1 MKNNG
6 FYIGAAYYPETWDG
20 NESDEDILK
29 CKEFGINTLR
39 IGEFAWGK
47 MEPREGEYRFEWL
60 KNVVDKLYDNGI
72 FTVMCTPTCTPPRW
86 LLNKYP
92 EMRTVTPDLVREDV
106 SSRCHVCK
114 TSQTARKKN
123 ALIVTEMAKTFAG
136 HKGVIGWQIDN
147 EIYPYSDGCFCD
159 NCKAA
164 FRRYLKD
171 IYGSI
176 ENLNKKW
183 GMARWSL
190 EYESFEAVE
199 PPYPKQWRHPT
210 LRKAWWDFQCGQ
222 IKSYVEEQAEILRKY
237 GCKNIGT
244 DMMQNNYLSY
254 YAVNEKLDVVQ
265 FNHYNPAAELPDT
278 AFSYDFLRCVKN
290 KKFWVTETQV
300 GWNGSEYAE
309 CGYRPAG
316 ACYANTWLPV
326 AKGAEMNL
334 YWLFRTHPN
343 GHELAHGALFSPA
356 GRAYRVTEE
365 VKKAA
370 DDFTK
375 CGEYLAN
382 SGISSKIALHYSSS
396 ATNCLSVA
404 PLIKNFDYRKT
415 LIKNYYSA
423 FKHYNIDVI
432 DTQHSL
438 EGYEVLIS
446 PFLATADENGF
457 KERVIAWIKDGGTW
471 IAGPMTD
478 VMDGTVCRY
487 TNAPYSFLEEL
498 AGVYVK
504 YQKPV
509 ANDVF
514 KAEWRDGSECKISTC
529 YDAYECLD
537 GTESLAQYADGGE
550 FAGYSVITQ
559 RKLGKG
565 KVILVGS
572 VISPGDLL
580 RLVNKKPI
588 AEAGGN
594 IILTQRDNGIII
606 AVETEN
612 ACGYVKLSGEYE
624 DIISGKKLKGKINIK
639 PYGVLVLKDKSG
651 EN

>member
-1 MKNNG
+1 MENNRI
-6 FYIGAAYYPETWDG
+6 YVGAAYYPELWDDS
-20 NESDEDILK
+20 ELDKDIRR
-29 CKEFGINTLR
+29 CKELGINTLR

-47 MEPREGEYRFEWL
+47 MEPREGEFHFDWL
-60 KNVVDKLYDNGI
+60 ERIVDKLYDNGI
-72 FTVMCTPTCTPPRW
+72 YTVMCTPTCTPPRW

-92 EMRTVTPDLVREDV
+92 TTRIVSSDSVREDV

-114 TSQTARKKN
+114 TSETARKKN
-123 ALIVTEMAKTFAG
+123 AVIVTEMAKRFAG
-136 HKGVIGWQIDN
+136 RKGIIGWQIDN
-147 EIYPYSDGCFCD
+147 EIYPYGDGCFCD

-164 FRRYLKD
+164 FRKYLKD

-183 GMARWSL
+183 GMLRWSL
-190 EYESFEAVE
+190 EYESFDAVQ
-199 PPYPKQWRHPT
+199 PPYPKQWRHPS
-210 LRKAWWDFQCGQ
+210 LHKAWWDFQCGQ
-222 IKSYVEEQAEILRKY
+222 IKSYVEEQAEILHKY
-237 GCKNIGT
+237 GCTNVGT

-254 YAVNEKLDVVQ
+254 YSVNEKLDVVQ
-265 FNHYNPAAELPDT
+265 FNHYNPASELPDT
-278 AFSYDFLRCVKN
+278 AFSYDFLRCVKD
-290 KKFWVTETQV
+290 KRFWVTETQV

-309 CGYRPAG
+309 CGYRPKD

-356 GRAYRVTEE
+356 GRAYRVSEE
-365 VKKAA
+365 VKKAV

-375 CGEYLAN
+375 CGKYLVN
-382 SGISSKIALHYSSS
+382 SQVSSKIALHYSST

-404 PLIKNFDYRKT
+404 PLIKNLDYRKT

-432 DTQHSL
+432 DTPHGL
-438 EGYEVLIS
+438 DGYEVLIS

-457 KERVIAWIKDGGTW
+457 KERVIKWIKEGGIW

-478 VMDGTVCRY
+478 VMDGTVSRY

-509 ANDVF
+509 NNDVF
-514 KAEWRDGSECKISTC
+514 KANWQDGSGCKISTC
-529 YDAYECLD
+529 FDAYECLD
-537 GTESLAQYADGGE
+537 GTKSLAKYANGDE
-550 FAGYSVITQ
+550 FAGYSVITE

-572 VISPGDLL
+572 VISRDDLL

-588 AEAGGN
+588 AKASEN
-594 IILTQRDNGIII
+594 IILSKRDNGIII

-612 ACGYVKLSGEYE
+612 ASGYVQLNGEYT
-624 DIISGKKLKGKINIK
+624 DIISGKKFTGRTNIR
-639 PYGVLVLKDKSG
+639 PYGVLVLKDNFKG
-651 EN
+651 V